1 MIKRALVIVVVVLA
15 ASAGLVF
22 EESRSDAA
30 PTINLTLSISPQ
42 SGGPG
47 TSIKTSVAPSQAQSV
62 CLNTAEATA
71 QLQSFATQLLT
82 NPGSLSGGVAEVLA
96 SLNGGVLHSVAPLYS
111 VAFADI
117 ATQEPISENTPGWD
131 PVSGQGSI
139 TAPNAAQPK
148 TYAVAAVCLGLKV
161 PSTAEVNSALAG
173 ANPLAPDQAM
183 ERLLRVAIN
192 EDPIGTGFA
201 VFCLSD
207 GGACATSA
215 VVAQPTTAG

>member
-139 TAPNAAQPK
+139 TAPNATQPK

>member
-1 MIKRALVIVVVVLA
+1 VIKRALVIVVVVLA

-22 EESRSDAA
+22 EESRSDAT

-139 TAPNAAQPK
+139 TAPNATQPK